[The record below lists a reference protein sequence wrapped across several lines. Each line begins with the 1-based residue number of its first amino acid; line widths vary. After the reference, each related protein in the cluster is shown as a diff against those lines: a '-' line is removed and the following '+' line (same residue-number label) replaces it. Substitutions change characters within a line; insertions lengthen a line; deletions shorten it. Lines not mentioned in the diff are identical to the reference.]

1 MGRTEA
7 MKEAQKRY
15 RQKTGRTDAMKESQ
29 KRYMQKLQV
38 TEEYKLKEVKRNRE
52 RWQRRRNYTQIDNMA
67 VSFKRLYG
75 Y

>member
-15 RQKTGRTDAMKESQ
+15 RQKI
-29 KRYMQKLQV
+29 QV
-38 TEEYKLKEVKRNRE
+38 TEEYKLKEVKRNRA
-52 RWQRRRNYTQIDNMA
+52 RLSRRRNYTQIDNMA

>member
-15 RQKTGRTDAMKESQ
+15 RQKRTEAMKETQ
-29 KRYMQKLQV
+29 KRYRQKIQV
-38 TEEYKLKEVKRNRE
+38 TEEYKLKEAKRNRA
-52 RWQRRRNYTQIDNMA
+52 RLSRRRNYTQIDNMA

>member
-15 RQKTGRTDAMKESQ
+15 RQKTGRTEAMKEAQ
-29 KRYMQKLQV
+29 KRYRQKIQV
-38 TEEYKLKEVKRNRE
+38 TEEYKLKEAKRFRDMLS
-52 RWQRRRNYTQIDNMA
+52 RRRNYTQIDNMA